1 MSAYKAQ
8 CGNNV
13 YIGITKNFEKRI
25 REHRCQ
31 FKTDK
36 SPFSKIVNDFNE
48 INFELI
54 DHPVE
59 ISSGSVETA
68 AICAFRAL
76 GFNVLNKQ
84 RGSDGISMANKYLH
98 PEAKKIRH
106 LKRAEKFKGENAR
119 KVGLLGLIAQRKKR
133 GYYVIKKNE
142 TVVFVTDNVS
152 EASRFVGVTNSSLC
166 RYIKGTRSHKIY
178 KVEMSSCSGGGL

>member
-31 FKTDK
+31 FKTNK
-36 SPFSKIVNDFNE
+36 SPFGNIAKAFSE
-48 INFELI
+48 IHFELI
-54 DHPVE
+54 DHP
-59 ISSGSVETA
+59 SDLNSGSVETA

-84 RGSDGISMANKYLH
+84 RGSDGISRARKFLH
-98 PEAKKIRH
+98 PEADKVRH
-106 LKRAEKFKGENAR
+106 LKRVEKFKGENAR
-119 KVGLLGLIAQRKKR
+119 RVGLLGIIAQRKKR
-133 GYYVIKKNE
+133 GYYVIEKDGV
-142 TVVFVTDNVS
+142 VVFCTDIAS
-152 EASRFVGVTNSSLC
+152 EASKFIGVTSSSLC
-166 RYIKGTRSHKIY
+166 RYIKGTRSHRIY
-178 KVEMSSCSGGGL
+178 KVKMSSLVGGGL